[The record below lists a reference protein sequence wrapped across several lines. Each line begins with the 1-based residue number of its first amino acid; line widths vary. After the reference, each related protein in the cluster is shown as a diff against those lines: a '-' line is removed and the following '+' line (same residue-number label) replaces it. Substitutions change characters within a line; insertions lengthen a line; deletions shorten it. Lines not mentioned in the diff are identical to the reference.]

1 MNVLMALEGVLR
13 STSGIPIR
21 EGISLY
27 RLLCPAHRVVLCLDG
42 PSAEVERWLHLQG
55 LNLHDHIAD
64 DRIGLVGMDLRSR
77 QIAVER
83 AMGPVDLLIDPSP
96 DRCST
101 GLEMGITTLLFL
113 QPRYIRPEFQPK
125 RDRGLRPWA
134 QVSEALEQQRLL
146 EQDPRLREP
155 E

>member
-1 MNVLMALEGVLR
+1 MALEGVLR

-21 EGISLY
+21 EGIALY
-27 RLLCPAHRVVLCLDG
+27 RVLCSAHRVVLCLDG
-42 PSAEVERWLHLQG
+42 PSGEVERWLHLQG
-55 LNLHDHIAD
+55 LTLHDHLLD
-64 DRIGLVGMDLRSR
+64 DRVGLVGIDLRNR

-83 AMGPVDLLIDPSP
+83 SMGPVDLLIDPSP

-101 GLEMGITTLLFL
+101 GLQMGITTLLFL
-113 QPRYIRPEFQPK
+113 QPQYIRPEFQPN
-125 RDRGLRPWA
+125 REHGVRPWA